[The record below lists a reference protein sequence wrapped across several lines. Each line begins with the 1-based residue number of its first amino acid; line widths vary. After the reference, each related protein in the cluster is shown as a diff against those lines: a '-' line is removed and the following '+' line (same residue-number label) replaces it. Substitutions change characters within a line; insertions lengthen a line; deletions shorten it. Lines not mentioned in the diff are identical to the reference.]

1 MDSQSKAI
9 SRRQSQLISIKFKL
23 VPSKH
28 GAGFFSSGS
37 KCDLA
42 NPFPQSSNLNFGS
55 YAITDLRNRRE
66 VLSVKAIDSSFKTG
80 TLKLKGALSESNINT
95 VVGKRADKFSEKPG
109 RDSNSTFLLYFG
121 TDPAADGYFQVGGG

>member
-1 MDSQSKAI
+1 MDSQSEAI

-28 GAGFFSSGS
+28 GAGLFSSGS
-37 KCDLA
+37 KGDLA
-42 NPFPQSSNLNFGS
+42 NSFPQSSNLNFGS

-66 VLSVKAIDSSFKTG
+66 ILSVKAIDSSFKTG

-95 VVGKRADKFSEKPG
+95 VVGKRADEFGKKAG

>member
-23 VPSKH
+23 VSRKY

-37 KCDLA
+37 KGDLA
-42 NPFPQSSNLNFGS
+42 NSFPQSSNLNFGS
-55 YAITDLRNRRE
+55 YAIANLGNGRE
-66 VLSVKAIDSSFKTG
+66 ILSVKAIDSSFKTG
-80 TLKLKGALSESNINT
+80 TLKLKGTLSKGDINFI
-95 VVGKRADKFSEKPG
+95 VGERADKLGEKAG
-109 RDSNSTFLLYFG
+109 RDGNSTFLLYFG